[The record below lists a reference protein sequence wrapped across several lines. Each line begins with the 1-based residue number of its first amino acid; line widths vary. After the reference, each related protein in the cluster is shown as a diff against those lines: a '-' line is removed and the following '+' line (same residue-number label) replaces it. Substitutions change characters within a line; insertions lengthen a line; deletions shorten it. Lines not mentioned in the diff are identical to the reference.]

1 MRFKNKKT
9 FALLVLLTFL
19 FTSLFSSNLMGGARV
34 AEATMGEDCSQIAER
49 ITEKDLVTPHWFDK
63 FCINHIDI
71 MANLVA
77 TVYVDGEPY
86 QEVVQL
92 TPADAKYVEITA
104 MRNGHPVAFEQS
116 DISVYSVD
124 MFGNAQIRING
135 IFPIG
140 TKANPVMYTVKI
152 TKPVTVD
159 TVYGDITVPVT
170 FVVPTHYWDVLNS
183 CPALTVLRAEWAKG
197 FFILGS
203 GIDIALGG
211 GSGEAEAPTGYL
223 TIQKAVNG
231 VELDEPKTF
240 MFDII
245 DENGDLFKS
254 VEVIVDG
261 NTGLATVLNVPYGT
275 YIVEEQAT
283 GLEIEGYNLVSVEY
297 STEDGE
303 VTVCKADKHPKV
315 VVTNTYAS
323 EEVPDR
329 VTDAEVAIVKEKV
342 EFATNN
348 AGEAVSEEKQQEVRN
363 LTFGFDVVAAVVGE
377 DTLFDSFEEAQQAA
391 AISDLTVTQFEVE
404 NNGAAVDVAAT
415 LNNNYYFRLDT
426 KAEEQLNLDMEVTT
440 TTGEAYIWLF
450 VNEDETIADV
460 NGLEWNCEIYRDGV
474 KIADGNQLF
483 AKLTTNSVY
492 QFVNTYKLADTTTP
506 GGSDDN
512 NEGGTTTP
520 DPEPGDSD
528 GTGGT
533 TTPDPEPGDGDGTG
547 GTTTPDSEPDNDGS
561 GGTDNPGT
569 VDPDEEPAV
578 VEPGVSVE
586 PEEPAEELPADV
598 PRTGDSSQTVFYV
611 LLLLAAAAGLV
622 GIRLQSKRG

>member
-1 MRFKNKKT
+1 MRFKNRKT

-34 AEATMGEDCSQIAER
+34 AEATMGEDCAQIAER

-71 MANLVA
+71 TANLVA

-86 QEVVQL
+86 QEVVHL

-104 MRNGHPVAFEQS
+104 MRNGHPVAFEKS

-124 MFGNAQIRING
+124 MFGNAQIRVNG

-140 TKANPVMYTVKI
+140 TKADPVVYTVKI

-159 TVYGDITVPVT
+159 TVYGEMTVPVT
-170 FVVPTHYWDVLNS
+170 FLVQTHYWDLLNA
-183 CPALTVLRAEWAKG
+183 CPALTVLRGEWAKG

-203 GIDIALGG
+203 GIDIMLGG
-211 GSGEAEAPTGYL
+211 GSAEAEPVCGNL
-223 TIQKAVNG
+223 TIQKVING
-231 VELDEPKTF
+231 LKLDEEKNYL
-240 MFDII
+240 FDII
-245 DENGDLFKS
+245 DEDGNLYRT
-254 VEVIVDG
+254 VEVEVPKY
-261 NTGLATVLNVPYGT
+261 TSSVTLLNIPYGT
-275 YIVEEQAT
+275 YTVEERAE
-283 GLEIEGYNLVSVEY
+283 GLDIDGYNLVSVEY
-297 STEDGE
+297 STENGE

-348 AGEAVSEEKQQEVRN
+348 VGEAVSEEKQQAVRD
-363 LTFGFDVVAAVVGE
+363 LTFGFDVAAAVVGE
-377 DTLFDSFEEAQQAA
+377 DTLFASFEEAQQAA
-391 AISDLTVTQFEVE
+391 AISDLTVTQFDVE
-404 NNGAAVDVAAT
+404 NNGATVDVAAT

-426 KAEEQLNLDMEVTT
+426 KAEEQLNLDMEVNTT
-440 TTGEAYIWLF
+440 TNAAYIWLF

-460 NGLEWNCEIYRDGV
+460 DGLEWKCEIYRDGV
-474 KIADGNQLF
+474 KVADGNQLF

-506 GGSDDN
+506 GGSGGN
-512 NEGGTTTP
+512 NGGGTTTP
-520 DPEPGDSD
+520 EPNEPGGGS
-528 GTGGT
+528 GGT
-533 TTPDPEPGDGDGTG
+533 TTPNPDENTTG
-547 GTTTPDSEPDNDGS
+547 GTDSEEPVV
-561 GGTDNPGT
+561 T
-569 VDPDEEPAV
+569 PDEEPAV
-578 VEPGVSVE
+578 VTPGEEVA
-586 PEEPAEELPADV
+586 PEEVLAVDV
-598 PRTGDSSQTVFYV
+598 PKTGDNTQVVFYA
-611 LLLLAAAAGLV
+611 LLMLAAAAGLV
-622 GIRLQSKRG
+622 ALKAPKRNR